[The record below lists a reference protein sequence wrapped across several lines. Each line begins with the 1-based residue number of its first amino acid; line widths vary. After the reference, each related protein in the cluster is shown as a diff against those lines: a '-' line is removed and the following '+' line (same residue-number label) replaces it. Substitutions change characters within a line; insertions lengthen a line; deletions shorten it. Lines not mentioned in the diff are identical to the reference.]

1 MFYSDDLLF
10 LINDLQKNK
19 PCEVS
24 QFLLQLKKAKNYAY
38 LGIEDELIT
47 FATKE
52 QISKFYAGEDL
63 DYYENDETL
72 TNIAVSTINLSKIK
86 PGRLVKKLTN
96 QFSDTQIEKFVNNL
110 KAFLKLRQD
119 TSRFQIVE
127 GEEIRKYYSTST
139 YQSEIGQL
147 GKSCMR
153 HQECQEF
160 FNFYVEN
167 SDICKMLIL
176 RGINTDKIVGRALLW
191 KTNHGLYLDR
201 VYTIVDSDLIL
212 FEEYA
217 KQLGCKWT
225 YHKLYCSDNEKWVEL
240 KIKPK
245 KLDFDKFPYLDTFQH
260 YYPDRKMLTSEVIIG
275 DRHYHEMTH
284 TNGDLTTMVDVNIK
298 LPPKMLSIVNDL
310 LWI

>member
-19 PCEVS
+19 PCEIS
-24 QFLLQLKKAKNYAY
+24 HFLSELKEAKNYAY
-38 LGIEDELIT
+38 LGIEDGLIT

-52 QISKFYAGEDL
+52 QISKFYDSEDL
-63 DYYENDETL
+63 DHENDETL
-72 TNIAVSTINLSKIK
+72 VNIAISNINLSKIK
-86 PGRLVKKLTN
+86 PGRLVKKLSKEFN
-96 QFSDTQIEKFVNNL
+96 DAQIEKFVNNL
-110 KAFLKLRQD
+110 KAFLKIRQD
-119 TSRFQIVE
+119 TSRFEIVE
-127 GEEIRKYYSTST
+127 GEEIRKYYSSST

-147 GKSCMR
+147 GKSCMK
-153 HQECQEF
+153 HDECQDF

-176 RGINTDKIVGRALLW
+176 KGVNTDKIVGRSLLW
-191 KTNHGLYLDR
+191 KTNNGLYLDR

-217 KQLGCKWT
+217 KQLNCKWT
-225 YHKLYCSDNEKWVEL
+225 YHKLYCSNNTKWIEL

-245 KLDFDKFPYLDTFQH
+245 KLDFDTFPYLDTFQY
-260 YYPDRKMLTSEVIIG
+260 YYPDKKILTSEVIIG

-284 TNGDLTTMVDVNIK
+284 TNGRLTTMADANIK
-298 LPPKMLSIVNDL
+298 LPPKMLSIID
-310 LWI
+310 I